1 MNMNFNVLIE
11 NILNESN
18 DHTIKPKLDGK
29 REIYTTYIST
39 VNALGSQASM
49 YDLYRMRSEQQFVEW
64 DDTEVIDQMFYEG
77 YDFNKAYTAWRTA
90 LYNEK
95 RLVIH
100 DQMVSRLLS
109 DVRKLKDIIGNFKVF
124 HAVEDYVFGVEVDVG
139 TTRATQIQNN
149 LTNVDTSGF
158 DDLL

>member
-1 MNMNFNVLIE
+1 MHFNTLVKNLLLE
-11 NILNESN
+11 NN
-18 DHTIKPKLDGK
+18 DYYIKPKLDGK

-77 YDFNKAYTAWRTA
+77 YDFNQAYTAWRTA

-109 DVRKLKDIIGNFKVF
+109 EARKLKNIVGNFKVF
-124 HAVEDYVFGVEVDVG
+124 HAVNDYVFGVEVDVAA
-139 TTRATQIQNN
+139 TRSLEIQDN
-149 LTNVDTSGF
+149 LSNVDTSGF
-158 DDLL
+158 EDLL

>member
-1 MNMNFNVLIE
+1 MHFNTLVKNLLLE
-11 NILNESN
+11 NN
-18 DHTIKPKLDGK
+18 DYYIKPKLDGK

-109 DVRKLKDIIGNFKVF
+109 EVRKLKDIIGNFKVF
-124 HAVEDYVFGVEVDVG
+124 HAVNDYVFGVEVDVG
-139 TTRATQIQNN
+139 TTRSNQIQSD
-149 LTNVDTSGF
+149 LANVDTSGF

>member
-1 MNMNFNVLIE
+1 MRFNTLVKNLLLE
-11 NILNESN
+11 NN
-18 DHTIKPKLDGK
+18 DYYIKPKLDGK

-109 DVRKLKDIIGNFKVF
+109 EVRKLKDIIGNFKVF
-124 HAVEDYVFGVEVDVG
+124 HAVNDYVFGVEVDVG